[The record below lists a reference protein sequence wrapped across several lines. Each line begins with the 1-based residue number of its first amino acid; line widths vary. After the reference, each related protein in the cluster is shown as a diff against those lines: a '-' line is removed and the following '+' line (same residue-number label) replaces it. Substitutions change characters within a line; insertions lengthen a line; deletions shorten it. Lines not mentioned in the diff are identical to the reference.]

1 MKLTKQVLLMKF
13 LQVSTSRVITMDNIL
28 TLTLT
33 TVVVIMIL
41 QAISLQTMHI
51 ISLHQ
56 FQMEVVEHKQW
67 DLLD

>member
-13 LQVSTSRVITMDNIL
+13 LQVSTSRVITTDNIL

-33 TVVVIMIL
+33 AVVIMIL

>member
-13 LQVSTSRVITMDNIL
+13 LQVSTSRVITADNIL

-33 TVVVIMIL
+33 AVVIMIL